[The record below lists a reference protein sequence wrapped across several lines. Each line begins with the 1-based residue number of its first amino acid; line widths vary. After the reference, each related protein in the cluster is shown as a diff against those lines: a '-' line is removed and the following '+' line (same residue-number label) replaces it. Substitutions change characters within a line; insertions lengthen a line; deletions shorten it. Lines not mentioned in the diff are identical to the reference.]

1 MTKLGY
7 AKPSII
13 FLLLAFIFISVD
25 SIAQEKEQSIFID
38 TLDNHVDLSNYLL
51 DLRGFLPVVSPI
63 TEPAVG
69 YGATVAGLFFIPKEG
84 SVKKMFQM
92 PDIVGVMGGLTQNG
106 TWFGGAGY
114 FGFWNEDKIRYRGV
128 VGYGDVNLTYYGS
141 GIFDDYFAEFNLS
154 GFFFLQQ
161 AIFRLGD
168 SRFFLGGR
176 YQLSKITT
184 SVTSENKLPPQF
196 ERDFELT
203 NSGVGVISEYENFNN
218 LFSPTKGLRVN
229 LTYDQ
234 YLKAIGSD
242 REFGL
247 FTFFTHYYL
256 PVNNFW
262 ISGFRIESQL
272 STGDSPF
279 YMLPFIQLRGIPAMR
294 YQGDMTALIET
305 EQLFM
310 LSWRWGIVGF
320 AGVGKTNN
328 YDNKNELEA
337 WNAGTG
343 FRYLIARSLGLM
355 MGIDVARGP
364 EDWAVYVVFGSS
376 WLK

>member
-1 MTKLGY
+1 MKE
-7 AKPSII
+7 
-13 FLLLAFIFISVD
+13 LLKYILAILFTVVIFIPTN
-25 SIAQEKEQSIFID
+25 IFAQEKEQSVFID
-38 TLDNHVDLSNYLL
+38 TLDNHLDLSNYLL
-51 DLRGFLPVVSPI
+51 DLNGFLPIVSPI

-69 YGATVAGLFFIPKEG
+69 YGATVAGLFFIPKE
-84 SVKKMFQM
+84 KTEKQIFQI

-141 GIFDDYFAEFNLS
+141 GNFGDYSVEFNLK
-154 GFFFLQQ
+154 GYFFLQQ

-176 YQLSKITT
+176 YQLSRITT
-184 SVTSENKLPPQF
+184 STTTESKLPPSLD
-196 ERDFELT
+196 RDFELT
-203 NSGVGVISEYENFNN
+203 NSGIGIISEFENYNN
-218 LFSPTKGLRVN
+218 VFSPTEGLRVN

-242 REFGL
+242 RDYGQ
-247 FTFFTHYYL
+247 FTFFTHYYVPL
-256 PVNNFW
+256 KNYW
-262 ISGFRIESQL
+262 IAGFRIESQL

-279 YMLPFIQLRGIPAMR
+279 YMLPFIQLRGIPSMR

-310 LSWRWGIVGF
+310 LSRRWGVVGF
-320 AGVGKTNN
+320 AGVGKTYN
-328 YDNKNELEA
+328 YDSNNELKA

-355 MGIDVARGP
+355 MGLDVARGP